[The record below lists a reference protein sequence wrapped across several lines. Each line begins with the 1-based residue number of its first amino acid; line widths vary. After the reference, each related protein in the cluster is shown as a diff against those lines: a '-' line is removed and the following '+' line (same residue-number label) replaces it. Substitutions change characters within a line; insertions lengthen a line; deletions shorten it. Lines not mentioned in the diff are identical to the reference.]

1 MCFVEE
7 LEEKLIKALQNS
19 ADRSLLQSDLWKS
32 LSSNSREVSRALAR
46 MEKKGIVKRELFTG
60 DSHKT
65 YRVTLIKKEQKVQI
79 SDIVWCSCFTCHDL
93 SRCGMGQP
101 ISPENCVKLTMSLRN
116 EFIKHQKSEEIKKAA
131 SSGKE

>member
-19 ADRSLLQSDLWKS
+19 SDRTLLQSDLWKS
-32 LSSNSREVSRALAR
+32 INSSSREVSRALAR
-46 MEKKGIVKRELFTG
+46 MEKKGIVRREPFTG

-65 YRVTLIKKEQKVQI
+65 YRVILIKKEQKVQI
-79 SDIVWCSCFTCHDL
+79 SDVVWCSCFTCHDL

-101 ISPENCVKLTMSLRN
+101 ISPENCVKLSMSLRN
-116 EFIKHQKSEEIKKAA
+116 EFAKHQKSEELKKAA
-131 SSGKE
+131 FSEKA